1 MIWSTGAYP
10 PGCTQRYVDEASPG
24 YWDDDEQEY
33 WESADE
39 YDPEPEDMT
48 EDDWR
53 YWLEVVA
60 R

>member
-1 MIWSTGAYP
+1 MKRRIIYRTYDDWKLDTP
-10 PGCTQRYVDEASPG
+10 PEYEEDE
-24 YWDDDEQEY
+24 DEQEY